1 MYIPKM
7 KEKIGTTSA
16 PDEALRS
23 LITRIIKESGKS
35 RTDIAEKLSVHVGQP
50 ISQPMLDDWTAE
62 SKKRARFPAC
72 FVQAFSEVTEDDQLQ
87 RHLLSERLL
96 DLLAIGESVAEAAGS
111 LKRAQDAVASIVEQG
126 RGKKAEHKQAPKA

>member
-1 MYIPKM
+1 
-7 KEKIGTTSA
+7 
-16 PDEALRS
+16 
-23 LITRIIKESGKS
+23 
-35 RTDIAEKLSVHVGQP
+35 
-50 ISQPMLDDWTAE
+50 MLDDWTAE